1 MSFEQSKD
9 ESSQNLDSKEA
20 QSSISKISFR
30 NKVDEEEKKMLMEN
44 FEFIFQNQG
53 KHKEVIKSLAQN
65 NPDSSPAEHLKVMFF
80 EREKDE
86 TEKKI
91 IDLVNEET
99 NKIRKEFSLP
109 ELNIPYENIY
119 LIKHDAPWPAK
130 FIEGFYSSMDQFL
143 AIREKKV
150 SGREYP
156 KIVFAKNLIHEMI
169 HFKTFNSVKGTDDFL
184 DVKPYKEGL
193 KTFLI
198 REEQSFFE
206 DLNEAVVEKLT
217 IEILEKVKKSP
228 LFQED
233 VEQTEMLKN
242 FYQEHAPSVVDG
254 SEYYLELFSDHDKNI
269 LWKES
274 FTRKEERELLDTLLE
289 KIWEKNKS
297 AFPDKENV
305 FQYFKKAAFT
315 GNLIPLFRLI
325 DETFG
330 PKTSRT
336 LAQKSGQPDK
346 IKEFVF
352 SLK

>member
-1 MSFEQSKD
+1 MSFENPKD
-9 ESSQNLDSKEA
+9 EFSQNLGNKEA
-20 QSSISKISFR
+20 HSSISKVSFGE
-30 NKVDEEEKKMLMEN
+30 KIDEEEKKLLMEG
-44 FEFIFQNQG
+44 FEFVFQKQG
-53 KHKEVIKSLAQN
+53 EHKEFIKSLAQN
-65 NPDSSPAEHLKVMFF
+65 NPDNAPAEHLKVVFF
-80 EREKDE
+80 EKEKDE

-99 NKIRKEFSLP
+99 NKTRREFSLP

-119 LIKHDAPWPAK
+119 LVKHDAPWPADS
-130 FIEGFYSSMDQFL
+130 IEGFYSSMDQFL
-143 AIREKKV
+143 AIKEKKL
-150 SGREYP
+150 SGKEYP

-169 HFKTFNSVKGTDDFL
+169 HFKTFNSVKGNNDFL

-193 KTFLI
+193 KTFPI

-217 IEILEKVKKSP
+217 IEILEKLKNNP
-228 LFQED
+228 LFQEE

-254 SEYYLELFSDHDKNI
+254 SEYYLELFSDHGKNI

-274 FTRKEERELLDTLLE
+274 FTRKEEREILDTLLE
-289 KIWEKNKS
+289 KIWKKNKS
-297 AFPDKENV
+297 AFPDKEIV

-336 LAQKSGQPDK
+336 LAQKSGRPNE

-352 SLK
+352 NLK